1 MAGSAVAE
9 SPGEPRECWANGEL
23 EDVAEQQETAICQ
36 KSSTPGSR
44 QVAVAKVWRAE
55 KASWEYQSAVDG
67 KGAVPRLL
75 VRVLGFPWRIRQKGL
90 CTAMCGPWCELC
102 PRILGDLTKMVKQGK
117 THCGHVGNQ
126 AGAHLFSKRAG
137 QLWDLCIGISFRE
150 ALPPRKAS

>member
-75 VRVLGFPWRIRQKGL
+75 VRVLGFPWRIRQRGL
-90 CTAMCGPWCELC
+90 CTAMCG
-102 PRILGDLTKMVKQGK
+102 LGSHTWAPPTKAMYPHPIMPKSCRSSLLD
-117 THCGHVGNQ
+117 THGG
-126 AGAHLFSKRAG
+126 
-137 QLWDLCIGISFRE
+137 GISVNEKALSSLPFQE
-150 ALPPRKAS
+150 APCVLWVIYP